1 MQRAREVFSE
11 KSTET
16 GNETG
21 GPLVMHMRDG
31 NEMLIILTNVINPE
45 QAAPLV
51 GYLEGRS
58 YMNLRVGLAPAG
70 GSLDVVVETDRPD
83 TSEEELR
90 EMVLEL
96 LCHKVMDG

>member
-1 MQRAREVFSE
+1 MQI
-11 KSTET
+11 
-16 GNETG
+16 G
-21 GPLVMHMRDG
+21 DG
-31 NEMLIILTNVINPE
+31 NEMLIILTNVIHPE
-45 QAAPLV
+45 AAAPLV

-70 GSLDVVVETDRPD
+70 GSFDVVVETDRPD

-96 LCHKVMDG
+96 LAQKVMGG